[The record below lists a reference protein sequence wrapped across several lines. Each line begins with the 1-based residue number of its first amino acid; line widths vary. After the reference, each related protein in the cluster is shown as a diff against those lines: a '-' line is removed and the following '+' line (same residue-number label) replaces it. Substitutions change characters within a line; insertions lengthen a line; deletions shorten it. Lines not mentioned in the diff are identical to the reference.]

1 MLIGLLFFIY
11 AVIGMQMFGQ
21 ITIENDE
28 RGDPWSQI
36 QPQNNFQS
44 FPEAIQVLF
53 RSATGENWQL
63 IMLACTSD
71 ADCQLGDG
79 KCGSAFAYLYFISF
93 IFFCSFLLLNLFVAV
108 IMDNFEYLTRDES
121 ILGPHHLDEFVRVW
135 SEFDPGATGR
145 IKHTEVCQLL
155 RQMSPPVGIGKK
167 CPKIVAYKRLIKM
180 NMPLFPDNT
189 VTFTATLFALVR
201 TSLKIMTEK
210 NNLKENDKELRA
222 MLKRVWPK
230 LTKKTLD
237 KVVPKPLSM
246 INNANQANQ
255 QPQMTV
261 GKIYCAKLI
270 YENYKFM
277 RRKGQVQ
284 SRDSDQGTVLSRFV
298 GGPAFLKFRRENDP
312 EMGEGV
318 PMQDVAVSLAD
329 GPYHSGSAQ
338 ALYHPN
344 HQVRRAFI
352 INLVCL
358 GRALQRE
365 REFAHVFFR
374 FGL

>member
-246 INNANQANQ
+246 INNGKSNQANQ

-284 SRDSDQGTVLSRFV
+284 SR
-298 GGPAFLKFRRENDP
+298 
-312 EMGEGV
+312 GV

>member
-1 MLIGLLFFIY
+1 MK
-11 AVIGMQMFGQ
+11 
-21 ITIENDE
+21 
-28 RGDPWSQI
+28 
-36 QPQNNFQS
+36 
-44 FPEAIQVLF
+44 
-53 RSATGENWQL
+53 
-63 IMLACTSD
+63 ACASD
-71 ADCQLGDG
+71 ADCQLTDK
-79 KCGSAFAYLYFISF
+79 KCGSTFAYLYFISF

-180 NMPLFPDNT
+180 NMPLHSDNT
-189 VTFTATLFALVR
+189 VTFTATLFSLVR

-237 KVVPKPLSM
+237 RVVPKPPSL
-246 INNANQANQ
+246 INNANQVNQ

-284 SRDSDQGTVLSRFV
+284 SKGTVLSRFV
-298 GGPAFLKFRRENDP
+298 GGPMFQKFRRDNDP
-312 EMGEGV
+312 ELGEV
-318 PMQDVAVSLAD
+318 QK
-329 GPYHSGSAQ
+329 
-338 ALYHPN
+338 
-344 HQVRRAFI
+344 R
-352 INLVCL
+352 
-358 GRALQRE
+358 
-365 REFAHVFFR
+365 
-374 FGL
+374 